1 MALRLK
7 NLMVKKYSTS
17 EAKMSKFYLLFA
29 LLGVVFLGCE
39 QPKTTANIQA
49 PGTSSSRTISQA
61 EQEHL
66 EALDS
71 SCVAGNIDACMQ
83 VAGTLYNKGYY
94 TEAVAA
100 YDALCSKLQHLKAC
114 LILADMFD
122 NGLGVAKSSTTA
134 KEIWQKAC
142 YNGDKDSCKK
152 MK

>member
-1 MALRLK
+1 
-7 NLMVKKYSTS
+7 MVKKFSTS
-17 EAKMSKFYLLFA
+17 QAKMSKFYLLFT

-39 QPKTTANIQA
+39 QPKTTANA
-49 PGTSSSRTISQA
+49 PAQMVVGGSSHSISQA
-61 EQEHL
+61 EQKQL

-71 SCVAGNIDACMQ
+71 SCVAGNVDACMQ

-94 TEAVAA
+94 TEAAAA

-122 NGLGVAKSSTTA
+122 SGLGVAKSSATA
-134 KEIWQKAC
+134 KEIWEKAC

>member
-1 MALRLK
+1 
-7 NLMVKKYSTS
+7 
-17 EAKMSKFYLLFA
+17 MSKFYLLFA

-61 EQEHL
+61 EQEQL

-71 SCVAGNIDACMQ
+71 SCIAGNVDACMQ

>member
-1 MALRLK
+1 
-7 NLMVKKYSTS
+7 MVKKYSTS
-17 EAKMSKFYLLFA
+17 QVKMSKFYLLFA

-49 PGTSSSRTISQA
+49 PGTSSSHTISQA
-61 EQEHL
+61 EQEQL

-71 SCVAGNIDACMQ
+71 SCIAGNVDACMQ

>member
-1 MALRLK
+1 
-7 NLMVKKYSTS
+7 
-17 EAKMSKFYLLFA
+17 MSKFYLLFA

-49 PGTSSSRTISQA
+49 QGSSHTISQA
-61 EQEHL
+61 EQKQL
-66 EALDS
+66 EALDN
-71 SCVAGNIDACMQ
+71 SCVAGNVDACMQ

-94 TEAVAA
+94 TEAVSA

-122 NGLGVAKSSTTA
+122 DGLGVVKSSTTA

>member
-1 MALRLK
+1 
-7 NLMVKKYSTS
+7 MVKKYSTS
-17 EAKMSKFYLLFA
+17 QAKMSKFYLLFA

-49 PGTSSSRTISQA
+49 PGTSSSHTISQA
-61 EQEHL
+61 EQEQL

-71 SCVAGNIDACMQ
+71 SCIAGNVDACMQ

-122 NGLGVAKSSTTA
+122 NGLGVTKSSTTA

>member
-1 MALRLK
+1 M
-7 NLMVKKYSTS
+7 
-17 EAKMSKFYLLFA
+17 
-29 LLGVVFLGCE
+29 VFLGCE

-49 PGTSSSRTISQA
+49 QGSSHTISQA
-61 EQEHL
+61 EQKQL
-66 EALDS
+66 EALDN
-71 SCVAGNIDACMQ
+71 SCVAGNVDACMQ

-94 TEAVAA
+94 TEAAAA

-122 NGLGVAKSSTTA
+122 DGLGVVKSSATA

>member
-1 MALRLK
+1 
-7 NLMVKKYSTS
+7 MVKKYSIS
-17 EAKMSKFYLLFA
+17 QAKMSKFYLLFA
-29 LLGVVFLGCE
+29 LLSVVFLGCE

-49 PGTSSSRTISQA
+49 QGASSSHTISQV
-61 EQEHL
+61 EQKQL
-66 EALDS
+66 EALDN
-71 SCVAGNIDACMQ
+71 SCVAGNVDACMQ

-122 NGLGVAKSSTTA
+122 DGLGVVKSSTTA

>member
-1 MALRLK
+1 M
-7 NLMVKKYSTS
+7 
-17 EAKMSKFYLLFA
+17 
-29 LLGVVFLGCE
+29 VFLGCE

-49 PGTSSSRTISQA
+49 QGASSSHTISQA
-61 EQEHL
+61 EQKQL
-66 EALDS
+66 EALDN
-71 SCVAGNIDACMQ
+71 SCVAGNVDACMQ

-94 TEAVAA
+94 TEAAAA

>member
-1 MALRLK
+1 
-7 NLMVKKYSTS
+7 MVKKCSTS
-17 EAKMSKFYLLFA
+17 QVKMSKFYLLFA

-49 PGTSSSRTISQA
+49 QGTSSSHTISQA
-61 EQEHL
+61 EQEQL

-71 SCVAGNIDACMQ
+71 SCIAGNVDACMQ

>member
-1 MALRLK
+1 
-7 NLMVKKYSTS
+7 MVKKYSTS

-29 LLGVVFLGCE
+29 LLGVVFWGCE

-49 PGTSSSRTISQA
+49 PGTSSSHTISQA
-61 EQEHL
+61 EQEQL

-71 SCVAGNIDACMQ
+71 SCIAGNVDACMQ

-94 TEAVAA
+94 TEAAAA

-122 NGLGVAKSSTTA
+122 DGLGVVKSSATA

>member
-1 MALRLK
+1 
-7 NLMVKKYSTS
+7 
-17 EAKMSKFYLLFA
+17 MSKFYLLFA

-49 PGTSSSRTISQA
+49 PGTSSSHTISQA
-61 EQEHL
+61 EQEQL

-71 SCVAGNIDACMQ
+71 SCIAGNVDACMQ
-83 VAGTLYNKGYY
+83 VAGTFYNKGYY

-122 NGLGVAKSSTTA
+122 DGLGVVKNSATA

>member
-1 MALRLK
+1 
-7 NLMVKKYSTS
+7 MVKKYSIS
-17 EAKMSKFYLLFA
+17 QAKMSKFYLLFA

-49 PGTSSSRTISQA
+49 QGTSSSHTISQA
-61 EQEHL
+61 EQKQL
-66 EALDS
+66 EALDN
-71 SCVAGNIDACMQ
+71 SCVAGNVDACMQ

-94 TEAVAA
+94 TEAAAA

-122 NGLGVAKSSTTA
+122 DGLGVVKSSATA

>member
-1 MALRLK
+1 
-7 NLMVKKYSTS
+7 MVKKYSIS
-17 EAKMSKFYLLFA
+17 QAKMSKFYLLFA

-49 PGTSSSRTISQA
+49 PGTSSSHTISQA
-61 EQEHL
+61 EQEQL

-71 SCVAGNIDACMQ
+71 SCIAGNVDACMQ

-94 TEAVAA
+94 TEAAAA

>member
-1 MALRLK
+1 
-7 NLMVKKYSTS
+7 MVKKFSTS
-17 EAKMSKFYLLFA
+17 QVKMNKFYLLFA

-39 QPKTTANIQA
+39 QPKTTANIPAQSVA
-49 PGTSSSRTISQA
+49 SSSSHTISQA
-61 EQEHL
+61 EQKQL

-71 SCVAGNIDACMQ
+71 SCVSGNIDACMQ
-83 VAGTLYNKGYY
+83 VAGTLYHKGHYA
-94 TEAVAA
+94 EAARA
-100 YDALCSKLQHLKAC
+100 YDALCAKLQHLKAC

-122 NGLGVAKSSTTA
+122 NGLGVNKNKQTA

>member
-1 MALRLK
+1 MA
-7 NLMVKKYSTS
+7 KKYSTS
-17 EAKMSKFYLLFA
+17 QVKMSKFYLLFA

-49 PGTSSSRTISQA
+49 PGTSSSHTISQA
-61 EQEHL
+61 EQEQL

-71 SCVAGNIDACMQ
+71 SCIAGNVDACMQ

-122 NGLGVAKSSTTA
+122 DGLGVVKSSTTA

>member
-1 MALRLK
+1 
-7 NLMVKKYSTS
+7 
-17 EAKMSKFYLLFA
+17 
-29 LLGVVFLGCE
+29 
-39 QPKTTANIQA
+39 
-49 PGTSSSRTISQA
+49 
-61 EQEHL
+61 
-66 EALDS
+66 
-71 SCVAGNIDACMQ
+71 MQ

-122 NGLGVAKSSTTA
+122 DGLGVVKSSATA

>member
-1 MALRLK
+1 
-7 NLMVKKYSTS
+7 
-17 EAKMSKFYLLFA
+17 MSKFYLLFA

-49 PGTSSSRTISQA
+49 QGSSHTISQA
-61 EQEHL
+61 EQKQL
-66 EALDS
+66 EALDN
-71 SCVAGNIDACMQ
+71 SCVAGNVDACMQ

-122 NGLGVAKSSTTA
+122 DGLGVVKSSATA

>member
-1 MALRLK
+1 
-7 NLMVKKYSTS
+7 MVKKYSTS
-17 EAKMSKFYLLFA
+17 QAKMSKFYLLFA

-49 PGTSSSRTISQA
+49 QDSSHTISQA
-61 EQEHL
+61 EQKQL
-66 EALDS
+66 EALDN
-71 SCVAGNIDACMQ
+71 SCVAGNVDACMQ
-83 VAGTLYNKGYY
+83 VAGALYNKGYY
-94 TEAVAA
+94 TEAAAA

-122 NGLGVAKSSTTA
+122 NGLGVAKSSATA

>member
-1 MALRLK
+1 
-7 NLMVKKYSTS
+7 MVKKYSTS

-49 PGTSSSRTISQA
+49 QGTSSSHAISQA
-61 EQEHL
+61 EQKQL
-66 EALDS
+66 EALDN
-71 SCVAGNIDACMQ
+71 SCVAGNVDACMQ

-122 NGLGVAKSSTTA
+122 DGLGVVKSSATA

>member
-1 MALRLK
+1 
-7 NLMVKKYSTS
+7 MVKKYSTS
-17 EAKMSKFYLLFA
+17 QAKMSKFYLLFA

-49 PGTSSSRTISQA
+49 QGTSSSHTISQA
-61 EQEHL
+61 EQKQL
-66 EALDS
+66 EALDN
-71 SCVAGNIDACMQ
+71 SCVAGNVDACMQ

-94 TEAVAA
+94 AEAAAA

-122 NGLGVAKSSTTA
+122 EGLGVVKSSATA